1 MLDLSN
7 VSAPSLAEALFA
19 RNSEP
24 SGDLPSLAEF
34 LGKQPK
40 SPSARLQA
48 GRAGDESTQAPAPA
62 HPRPRANPIQLRLPG
77 FDLLSV
83 RPEKRPWPVTIAPA
97 KRPRKKGPYL
107 HAKKSGEYAA
117 MSYSQISRAL
127 GVSVERIRQL
137 EANALRK
144 CRVACEKLGLGPDVL
159 LDVIRGAR

>member
-40 SPSARLQA
+40 SPSARLQ
-48 GRAGDESTQAPAPA
+48 GGVTTQAPAHQPL
-62 HPRPRANPIQLRLPG
+62 PRANPVQLRFPG
-77 FDLLSV
+77 FGEIPNV
-83 RPEKRPWPVTIAPA
+83 IRPEKRPWPKTLPPT

-117 MSYSQISRAL
+117 MSYSQIARAL